1 MVEIVKSKTNKI
13 EDSVSLR
20 FMISKH
26 SREEQLML
34 NLIHSLNCGK
44 LNKNNNCLNLTIRR
58 FGDIDKILIPF
69 FQKYPI
75 IGQKSLDFQDFC
87 RASKLI
93 NRKDHLTIEGLK
105 NLIEIKNG
113 MNTRRL

>member
-1 MVEIVKSKTNKI
+1 LPLLPR
-13 EDSVSLR
+13 LR
-20 FMISKH
+20 RPHAS
-26 SREEQLML
+26 EG
-34 NLIHSLNCGK
+34 GK

-87 RASKLI
+87 RAG
-93 NRKDHLTIEGLK
+93 N
-105 NLIEIKNG
+105 
-113 MNTRRL
+113 